1 MDRETTG
8 RRDAVAQILKLSGIS
23 AAVAGAGVWLASR
36 DGTPAAR
43 SAPFAKPRAAV
54 AADPA
59 LPELVIAHGEDA
71 RRTVRRAVEE
81 IGGIRRFVAQ
91 GDVVALKPNASWD
104 RAPEHAAN
112 TSPEVVGEMVRLCY
126 EAGASRVVVAD
137 VSIHEARRAFERS
150 GIGRAAREAG
160 AEVVLPKP
168 NLFRDADLVGKVLR
182 VWPVLE
188 PFLDA
193 DKVINLPVAKHHS
206 LTGASLGLKNW
217 YGILGGNRQRLHQRI
232 EDSLADLAAFARPA
246 LTVLDAWRVLFR
258 NGPSGGDPR
267 DAALKQT
274 IMAATD
280 PVALDACAAK
290 SFWNLDNLAWLA
302 AAERRG
308 LGTAR
313 FESVRTRIV
322 TA

>member
-1 MDRETTG
+1 MPPQATPRREAIA
-8 RRDAVAQILKLSGIS
+8 RILKVSGVS

-36 DGTPAAR
+36 DGPPGAQTVP
-43 SAPFAKPRAAV
+43 SVKPRAAV

-59 LPELVIAHGEDA
+59 LPELVIARGEDA

-81 IGGIRRFVAQ
+81 IGGMRRFVAR
-91 GDVVALKPNASWD
+91 GDVVALKPNAAWD

-112 TSPEVVGEMVRLCY
+112 TSPAVVAEMVRLCY
-126 EAGASRVVVAD
+126 EAGARRVVVAD
-137 VSIHEARRAFERS
+137 VSIHEARRVFERS
-150 GIGRAAREAG
+150 GIGRAARETG
-160 AEVVLPKP
+160 AEVVLPRQK
-168 NLFRDADLVGKVLR
+168 LFREVDLKGEALGI
-182 VWPVLE
+182 WPVLE

-217 YGILGGNRQRLHQRI
+217 YGILGGERRRLHQRI
-232 EDSLADLAAFARPA
+232 EDSLADLAAFMRPA
-246 LTVLDAWRVLFR
+246 LTVLDAWRVLLR
-258 NGPSGGDPR
+258 NGPTGGDPR
-267 DAALKQT
+267 DAVLRQT

-280 PVALDACAAK
+280 PVALDAFAAK
-290 SFWNLDNLAWLA
+290 SFWGLDNLPWLA
-302 AAERRG
+302 RAERRG

-313 FESVRTRIV
+313 IETVRTRIV